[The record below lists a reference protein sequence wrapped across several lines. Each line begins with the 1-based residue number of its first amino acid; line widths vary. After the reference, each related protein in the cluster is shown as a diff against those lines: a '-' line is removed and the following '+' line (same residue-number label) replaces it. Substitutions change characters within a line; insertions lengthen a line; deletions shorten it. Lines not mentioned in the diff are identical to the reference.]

1 MAGTY
6 YPPVGFHFKVDVNG
20 KGNGGTD
27 LRFQEVSG
35 LSAEITIEELQVG
48 GINAFSYKLPVKAK
62 YPNLILK
69 RGMLTDS
76 NLIKWFK
83 DAIENFIFDPT
94 LIYIYLLNEDHQTI
108 STWEFTQAYP
118 IKWAISDFKAQEN
131 SLVVETIEIAYQF
144 FQRK

>member
-1 MAGTY
+1 MAGSY
-6 YPPVGFHFKVDVNG
+6 YPPVGFHFKVEVNG
-20 KGNGGTD
+20 KGNGDTD

-48 GINAFSYKLPVKAK
+48 GVNAFSYKLPVKAK

-69 RGMLTDS
+69 RGMLKDS
-76 NLIKWFK
+76 KLIDWFK
-83 DAIENFIFDPT
+83 QAIENFIFDPT
-94 LIYIYLLNEDHQTI
+94 LIYIYLLNEKHETI